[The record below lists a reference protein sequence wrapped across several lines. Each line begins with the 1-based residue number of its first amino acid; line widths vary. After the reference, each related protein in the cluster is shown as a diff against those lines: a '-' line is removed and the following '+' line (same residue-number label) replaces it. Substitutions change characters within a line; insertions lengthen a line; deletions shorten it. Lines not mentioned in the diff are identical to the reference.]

1 MANLEWK
8 RLNGVI
14 TTNHYYSFD
23 CQCLSLVHLP
33 WLTMHFEDYSD
44 VTVAAASACKQ
55 LEVCSLERCNLSVKK
70 SLVVKGK
77 KKR

>member
-1 MANLEWK
+1 MASLPPT
-8 RLNGVI
+8 I
-14 TTNHYYSFD
+14 TIRSTVNVS
-23 CQCLSLVHLP
+23 LSLVHLP

-44 VTVAAASACKQ
+44 VTVAAAAACKQ
-55 LEVCSLERCNLSVKK
+55 LEVCSLERCNLSVEK